1 MNSLNIEALKR
12 RLPLGYPYLLID
24 RVLERGEEKV
34 VTQKCVTINE
44 PYFQGHFRAPY
55 PSLMP
60 GTMILEGMAQTAGL
74 LLPEG
79 KLAVLAGVERARFHR
94 PVVPGDR
101 VTYRAR
107 RLRRRLGL
115 LKAEVQAQVDEKPV
129 AEATILLMEV
139 ENVGEAG

>member
-1 MNSLNIEALKR
+1 MDVEALKR
-12 RLPLGYPYLLID
+12 CLPFGYPYLLID
-24 RVLERGEEKV
+24 RVVERSEGEV
-34 VTQKCVTINE
+34 VALKCVTANE

-101 VTYRAR
+101 ITYRAHQ
-107 RLRRRLGL
+107 LRRRLGL

-139 ENVGEAG
+139 EDVGKAG

>member
-1 MNSLNIEALKR
+1 MDVEALKR
-12 RLPLGYPYLLID
+12 CLPFGYPYLLID
-24 RVLERGEEKV
+24 RVVERSEGEV
-34 VTQKCVTINE
+34 VALKCVTANE

-79 KLAVLAGVERARFHR
+79 ELAVLAGVERARFHR

-101 VTYRAR
+101 ITYRAR

-139 ENVGEAG
+139 EDVGKAG

>member
-1 MNSLNIEALKR
+1 MDVEALKR
-12 RLPLGYPYLLID
+12 CLPFGYPYLLID
-24 RVLERGEEKV
+24 RVVERSEGEV
-34 VTQKCVTINE
+34 VALKCVTVNE

-107 RLRRRLGL
+107 RLRHRLGL

-139 ENVGEAG
+139 EDVGEAG

>member
-1 MNSLNIEALKR
+1 
-12 RLPLGYPYLLID
+12 
-24 RVLERGEEKV
+24 
-34 VTQKCVTINE
+34 
-44 PYFQGHFRAPY
+44 
-55 PSLMP
+55 
-60 GTMILEGMAQTAGL
+60 MAQTAGL

-107 RLRRRLGL
+107 RLRHRLGL

-139 ENVGEAG
+139 EDVGEAG

>member
-1 MNSLNIEALKR
+1 MDVEALKR
-12 RLPLGYPYLLID
+12 CLPFGYPYLLID
-24 RVLERGEEKV
+24 RVVKRSEGEV
-34 VTQKCVTINE
+34 VALKCVAANE

-115 LKAEVQAQVDEKPV
+115 LKAVVQAEVDGNPV

-139 ENVGEAG
+139 EDVGKAG

>member
-1 MNSLNIEALKR
+1 MDVEALKR
-12 RLPLGYPYLLID
+12 CLPFGYPYLLID
-24 RVLERGEEKV
+24 RVVERSEGEV
-34 VTQKCVTINE
+34 VALKCVTVNE

-107 RLRRRLGL
+107 RLRHRLGL
-115 LKAEVQAQVDEKPV
+115 LKAEVQAQVDEKPA

-139 ENVGEAG
+139 EDVGEAG

>member
-1 MNSLNIEALKR
+1 MDVEALKR
-12 RLPLGYPYLLID
+12 CLPFGYPYLLID
-24 RVLERGEEKV
+24 RVVERSEGEV
-34 VTQKCVTINE
+34 VALKCVTANE

-79 KLAVLAGVERARFHR
+79 ELAVLAGVERARFHR

-101 VTYRAR
+101 ITYRAR

-115 LKAEVQAQVDEKPV
+115 LKAEVQAEVDGNPV

-139 ENVGEAG
+139 EDVGKAG

>member
-1 MNSLNIEALKR
+1 MDVEALKR
-12 RLPLGYPYLLID
+12 CLPFGYPYLLID
-24 RVLERGEEKV
+24 RVVERSEGEV
-34 VTQKCVTINE
+34 VALKCVAANE

-79 KLAVLAGVERARFHR
+79 ELAVLAGVERARFHR

-101 VTYRAR
+101 ITYRAR
-107 RLRRRLGL
+107 QLRRRLGL

-139 ENVGEAG
+139 EDVGKAG

>member
-1 MNSLNIEALKR
+1 MDVEALKR
-12 RLPLGYPYLLID
+12 CLPFGYPYLLID
-24 RVLERGEEKV
+24 RVVERSEGEV
-34 VTQKCVTINE
+34 VALKCVAANE

-60 GTMILEGMAQTAGL
+60 GTRILEGMAQTAGL

-101 VTYRAR
+101 ITYRAR

-139 ENVGEAG
+139 EDVGKAG

>member
-1 MNSLNIEALKR
+1 MDIEALKR

-24 RVLERGEEKV
+24 RVLERGEEEV

-44 PYFQGHFRAPY
+44 PYFQGHFRPPY
-55 PSLMP
+55 PSVMP

-79 KLAVLAGVERARFHR
+79 ELAMLAAVERARFHR

-101 VTYRAR
+101 ITFRAR
-107 RLRRRLGL
+107 LLRRRAAVLRVQVR
-115 LKAEVQAQVDEKPV
+115 AEVEGKLV
-129 AEATILLMEV
+129 AEAVITLMGGGD
-139 ENVGEAG
+139 VGKAD

>member
-1 MNSLNIEALKR
+1 MDVEALKR
-12 RLPLGYPYLLID
+12 CLPFGYPYLLID
-24 RVLERGEEKV
+24 RVVERSEGEV
-34 VTQKCVTINE
+34 VALKCVTVNE

-107 RLRRRLGL
+107 QLRHRLGL

-139 ENVGEAG
+139 EDVGEAG

>member
-1 MNSLNIEALKR
+1 MDVEALKR
-12 RLPLGYPYLLID
+12 CLPFGYPYLLID
-24 RVLERGEEKV
+24 RVVERSEGEV
-34 VTQKCVTINE
+34 VALKCVTANE

-101 VTYRAR
+101 ITYRAR

-139 ENVGEAG
+139 EDVGKAG